1 MIDAITARAPGFKPR
16 VAVILGSGLGP
27 FAEEVKAV
35 AAIPYGELPGFPQTT
50 VGSHAGKL
58 VLGHVGKTAVAVLQ
72 GRAHYYEL
80 GRADEMKGAIRAM
93 AELGCETL
101 LQTNAAGSL
110 RLDMPPGSLMA
121 ITDHINFTG
130 VNPLF
135 ALGANDNRFVDMVD
149 AYDPALT
156 KKLLAAAK
164 AANILCHDGVYIW
177 FCGPSFETSAE
188 IRAAR
193 VLGADAVGMSTV
205 PETILARHAGMK
217 VAALSLMT
225 NYATGMSRDKLGHE
239 QTMAVARE
247 AAGKV
252 GGLLRAFLEGYD

>member
-1 MIDAITARAPGFKPR
+1 MIDAIAAKAPGFKPR
-16 VAVILGSGLGP
+16 VAVVLGSGLGS
-27 FAEEVKAV
+27 FADEVKAI

-50 VGSHAGKL
+50 VGSHAGRL
-58 VLGHVGKTAVAVLQ
+58 VLGHVGKTPVAVLQ
-72 GRAHYYEL
+72 GRAHYYER
-80 GRADEMKGAIRAM
+80 GRADEMAGAIRAL
-93 AELGCETL
+93 AEMGCETL

-121 ITDHINFTG
+121 ISDHINFTG

-135 ALGANDNRFVDMVD
+135 GTSGNSRFVDMVD
-149 AYDPALT
+149 AYEPALVER
-156 KKLLAAAK
+156 LLAAAK
-164 AANILCHDGVYIW
+164 AANIVCHDGVYIW
-177 FCGPSFETSAE
+177 FCGPSFETPAE

-205 PETILARHAGMK
+205 PETILARHAGLR

-225 NYATGMSRDKLGHE
+225 NYAAGMSHDKLGHE

-247 AAGKV
+247 AADKV
-252 GGLLRAFLEGYD
+252 RRLLRSFLEGYD